1 MGMHALSSTRDVALA
16 LAFFLSLLLGA
27 RAFAAEQATA
37 VLARVSGSPIVYE
50 LSAGKP
56 RQVSSVSQG
65 KQYKLP
71 IEIETGANDSATFAL
86 VNSVIEVSPN
96 SLMRIVAPESRDV
109 GVVQRVLQ
117 QAGSS
122 LFRVHRGTM
131 DRFQVETPF
140 LVSVVKGT
148 VFHVLVR
155 DDGATV
161 SLQEGRL
168 QVNSLDAQQTVDLAP
183 GDVAFA
189 GRDGAL
195 KMLKVEVTAAGAR
208 TRETIA
214 TRSDPGVGAADV
226 PVDALADVTHGIV
239 RDVVPPSGVVSGALP
254 GTSSVTAPFVATV
267 SATVS
272 PVVAGVAVPVAN
284 VVEPVT
290 ENLVAPVVSNVVAP
304 AVNTVVSNVV
314 APAVNT
320 VVAPV
325 INTVVAPAI
334 GSAVSPVVNTVVA
347 PVVTNVVAPVVNTA
361 VAPVIAPVVA
371 PMVPVVAP
379 VAAPVIVVA
388 TPVVAP
394 VVTPVVAPVA
404 PVVAP
409 ITNLLGFHH

>member
-1 MGMHALSSTRDVALA
+1 M
-16 LAFFLSLLLGA
+16 LLGA

-37 VLARVSGSPIVYE
+37 VLARVTGTPIVYE

-56 RQVSSVSQG
+56 RQVSSVAQG
-65 KQYKLP
+65 KQYRLP
-71 IEIETGANDSATFAL
+71 IEIETGVNDSATFAL

-96 SLMRIVAPESRDV
+96 SLMRIVAPENRDV

-148 VFHVLVR
+148 VFNVLVR

-168 QVNSLDAQQTVDLAP
+168 QVNSLDARQTVDLAP

-195 KMLKVEVTAAGAR
+195 KMLKVEVTDAGAR
-208 TRETIA
+208 THESVA
-214 TRSDPGVGAADV
+214 TRTDSG
-226 PVDALADVTHGIV
+226 DAVADVTHGIV
-239 RDVVPPSGVVSGALP
+239 RDVVPPSGVVGGAP
-254 GTSSVTAPFVATV
+254 SITTSATAPVVATV

-290 ENLVAPVVSNVVAP
+290 EDL
-304 AVNTVVSNVV
+304 
-314 APAVNT
+314 
-320 VVAPV
+320 
-325 INTVVAPAI
+325 
-334 GSAVSPVVNTVVA
+334 
-347 PVVTNVVAPVVNTA
+347 
-361 VAPVIAPVVA
+361 
-371 PMVPVVAP
+371 
-379 VAAPVIVVA
+379 
-388 TPVVAP
+388 
-394 VVTPVVAPVA
+394 VAPVA

-409 ITNLLGFHH
+409 VVAVATPAVAPGSGADHEPARPSPLTPQAPLTRQNH